1 MENNDITFRAEITEM
16 KIQLNAPTRLARS
29 EGALEQL
36 NKAIAAG
43 NRMTNWQ
50 FLGFVA
56 VMAGTLFGTLYWATG
71 VMERRLDQFERNVN
85 TRFELIDRRFDQS
98 EKNVNS
104 RFEQVDKRFDDMN
117 KRFEDMKQVVLSR
130 R

>member
-1 MENNDITFRAEITEM
+1 MEHSNDITLRAEIADM
-16 KIQLNAPTRLARS
+16 KTQISDTHTRLAKS

-50 FLGFVA
+50 FLGFVV

-71 VMERRLDQFERNVN
+71 VLERRLDQFERNVN
-85 TRFELIDRRFDQS
+85 TRFDDAN
-98 EKNVNS
+98 K
-104 RFEQVDKRFDDMN
+104 RFEERLDDTNKRFDDMN
-117 KRFEDMKQVVLSR
+117 KRFEDLKQVVLSR

>member
-1 MENNDITFRAEITEM
+1 MKTQLTDAHTRIT
-16 KIQLNAPTRLARS
+16 KS

-50 FLGFVA
+50 FLGFVV

-71 VMERRLDQFERNVN
+71 VLERRLDQFERNV
-85 TRFELIDRRFDQS
+85 D
-98 EKNVNS
+98 S
-104 RFEQVDKRFDDMN
+104 RFEDTNKRFEERFDDMN
-117 KRFEDMKQVVLSR
+117 KRFEDLRQVVLSR

>member
-1 MENNDITFRAEITEM
+1 MENNDITIRAEIAEM
-16 KIQLNAPTRLARS
+16 KPQLTDARTGLARS
-29 EGALEQL
+29 EGAMEQL

-50 FLGFVA
+50 FIGFVV
-56 VMAGTLFGTLYWATG
+56 VMAGTLFGTLHWATG
-71 VMERRLDQFERNVN
+71 VLERRLDQF
-85 TRFELIDRRFDQS
+85 

-104 RFEQVDKRFDDMN
+104 RFEQVDKRFGQMDKRFEERFEQMD
-117 KRFEDMKQVVLSR
+117 KRFEDLKQVVLSR